1 MRPEELLFTRTHE
14 WVHFERAEDGSQLA
28 TMGVTAFAIEAL
40 TDLTYLELAAPGT
53 RVIAGEPCGEIE
65 SVKAVSDLYSPVT
78 GEVIEANTAAR
89 DQLELLQRDP
99 YGSGWLLKIRTTEE
113 ARRVE
118 LLDYA
123 AYQQQC
129 AEEPH

>member
-14 WVHFERAEDGSQLA
+14 WVHFERAADGSQVA
-28 TMGVTAFAIEAL
+28 TMGITAFAVEAL
-40 TDLTYLELAAPGT
+40 TDLTYLELAVPGT
-53 RVIAGEPCGEIE
+53 QVTAEQPCGEIE

-78 GEVIEANTAAR
+78 GEVLQANTAVR
-89 DQLELLQRDP
+89 DKLELLSQDP
-99 YGSGWLLKIRTTEE
+99 YGSGWLLKIRTTEGA
-113 ARRVE
+113 ARAE

-123 AYQQQC
+123 AYQRQC

>member
-1 MRPEELLFTRTHE
+1 VRPEELLFTRTHE
-14 WVHFERAEDGSQLA
+14 WVRFERAADGSQIA
-28 TMGVTAFAIEAL
+28 TMGITAFALEAL

-53 RVIAGEPCGEIE
+53 QVTAGQPCGEIE

-78 GEVIEANTAAR
+78 GEVIEANLAAR
-89 DQLELLQRDP
+89 DKLELLNQDP
-99 YGSGWLLKIRTTEE
+99 YGSGWLLKIRTQEGA
-113 ARRVE
+113 ARVD

-123 AYQQQC
+123 AYQRQC